1 MSSFSTD
8 SPATAFSDADRP
20 ISDALRALLSTS
32 EKMQMQTIQAVDPT
46 DEAQLSLLME
56 LVQHYQQQ
64 LGPQPSVAQLLQP
77 SLPVGNAYHILL
89 NSPATAAQEFLQAHV
104 PHGIIPLRSER
115 GIVYRT
121 LQQQLA
127 QQDFQA
133 ADQTT
138 NQILCRLAGDGAV
151 QRKWVYFT
159 EVSQFPSLDLHIL
172 NALWLIH
179 SEGKFGISVQRDIW
193 LSVGK
198 NWDKLWPKIDW
209 KDGNSWTRYPK
220 EFTWDLTAPRGHLP
234 LSNQLRGV
242 RMLAALF
249 DHPAWSQNT

>member
-133 ADQTT
+133 ADQT
-138 NQILCRLAGDGAV
+138 D
-151 QRKWVYFT
+151 RK
-159 EVSQFPSLDLHIL
+159 
-172 NALWLIH
+172 
-179 SEGKFGISVQRDIW
+179 SV
-193 LSVGK
+193 V
-198 NWDKLWPKIDW
+198 
-209 KDGNSWTRYPK
+209 
-220 EFTWDLTAPRGHLP
+220 
-234 LSNQLRGV
+234 
-242 RMLAALF
+242 
-249 DHPAWSQNT
+249 